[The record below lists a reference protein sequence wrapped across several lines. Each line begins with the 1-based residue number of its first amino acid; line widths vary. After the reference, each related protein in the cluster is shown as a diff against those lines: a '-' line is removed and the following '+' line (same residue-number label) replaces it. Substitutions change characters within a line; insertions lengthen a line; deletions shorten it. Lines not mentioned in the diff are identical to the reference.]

1 VCGRYYSLFDKQ
13 QVANYFH
20 VRRITGQVCRTAP
33 RQSSWSLEYVSRQFL
48 QGQTTRRE
56 QHASYPPKVIHVN
69 PLNSPL
75 KLLNQKRS
83 SALIDAR
90 RIEAKLTRL
99 SNSAATAGRRT
110 NLVCIVGMFRDYIA
124 TLDEAI
130 AISVVKL
137 RELSA
142 LPN

>member
-1 VCGRYYSLFDKQ
+1 
-13 QVANYFH
+13 
-20 VRRITGQVCRTAP
+20 
-33 RQSSWSLEYVSRQFL
+33 
-48 QGQTTRRE
+48 
-56 QHASYPPKVIHVN
+56 VIHVN

-75 KLLNQKRS
+75 KLLKQKRS

-130 AISVVKL
+130 AISVAKL